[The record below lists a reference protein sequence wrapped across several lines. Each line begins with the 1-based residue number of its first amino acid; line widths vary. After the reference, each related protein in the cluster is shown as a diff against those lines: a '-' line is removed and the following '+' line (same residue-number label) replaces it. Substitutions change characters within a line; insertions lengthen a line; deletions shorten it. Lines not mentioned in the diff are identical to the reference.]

1 MPCYIRFRTR
11 AKVLLEL
18 RGDVWG
24 RSSNMDSERSTSGP
38 LPAVR
43 EATRKDAEAIY
54 ALAGE
59 LADALGDQRPGSGT
73 FRARLDELLEEPRA
87 RVLVAEDEGGVV
99 GAASLWI
106 KPDLAHG
113 DTVVEAPMLVVS
125 GNARHRGIGKL
136 LVEAIQDV
144 AAAEN
149 AALIELIA
157 TKDNGAARAFYRSL
171 GFVETD
177 HIALEFV
184 GEMRGSSDPGE

>member
-1 MPCYIRFRTR
+1 M
-11 AKVLLEL
+11 LLEL
-18 RGDVWG
+18 RGGVWG
-24 RSSNMDSERSTSGP
+24 RLSNMDGERSTPESP
-38 LPAVR
+38 PIVR
-43 EATRKDAEAIY
+43 EATRKDAEALH

-59 LADALGDQRPGSGT
+59 LADALGDQRPRT
-73 FRARLDELLEEPRA
+73 EPFRARLDALLEESRA

-113 DTVVEAPMLVVS
+113 DTVIEAPMLVVS